1 MRLIYKR
8 RCVNMKKI
16 LLILCIFGIMLVSC
30 IPTICADP
38 AIMISSYTV
47 SPEILMPGDIA
58 ELTLTVANGETTAT
72 RTTTTVEGSSTT
84 ATMKTIGAFLNNIWI
99 VAAQSGNKQIY
110 ATLNYPDVGYLAPG
124 SHVTMPFKLV
134 ADDNI
139 SEGLYFLTAHAD
151 VDTYQDVTYP
161 IPIKVSNATVDLIAT
176 SIPSKIS
183 MGGTSDVTITL
194 INNRENSVDKVM
206 VTPTGDDVEF
216 VPASVFIGSLTAGD
230 SQNVV
235 FSIKPLKSGTKNLS
249 FDVNY
254 YNGDNLHN
262 TSLATTIN
270 VVETLDVAPIITSFP
285 YSITKGG
292 SARISIEVYNAKTE
306 KITGVLVTP
315 ISNATVVPSQ
325 YFIGAMDPDD
335 VFSASFDIYADT
347 VDLGTHTIGFIISF
361 KQGNDYYETPVVGK
375 SFQVITGP
383 GTSYQNSGGTSQS
396 SGSQGIPQ
404 TPSLTVC
411 ILTILIIII
420 VIVVLVIVF
429 IRWRKRR
436 KAK

>member
-8 RCVNMKKI
+8 RYVKMKKI

-30 IPTICADP
+30 IPTVCADP

-72 RTTTTVEGSSTT
+72 RTTTTIEGSTT
-84 ATMKTIGAFLNNIWI
+84 TTTMKTIGAFLNNIWI

-134 ADDNI
+134 ANENI
-139 SEGLYFLTAHAD
+139 SEGLYFLTAHID
-151 VDTYQDVTYP
+151 VETYQDVIYP
-161 IPIKVSNATVDLIAT
+161 IPIKVSNASVDLIAT

-183 MGGTSDVTITL
+183 MGGTSDVTITVV
-194 INNRENSVDKVM
+194 NNRENSVDKVM

-230 SQNVV
+230 SQDVV

-254 YNGDNLHN
+254 NNGDNLHN
-262 TSLATTIN
+262 TSLETTVE
-270 VVETLDVAPIITSFP
+270 VVGTLDVAPIVTSFP
-285 YSITKGG
+285 SSITKGG

-347 VDLGTHTIGFIISF
+347 VDFGTHTIGFIVSF
-361 KQGNDYYETPVVGK
+361 KQGNDYYETPAIGK
-375 SFQVITGP
+375 SFQVISGI
-383 GTSYQNSGGTSQS
+383 GTSYQNSGGTQS
-396 SGSQGIPQ
+396 SGSQAMPQ
-404 TPSLTVC
+404 APSLTVC

-420 VIVVLVIVF
+420 VIVVIVIVF

>member
-1 MRLIYKR
+1 
-8 RCVNMKKI
+8 MKKI
-16 LLILCIFGIMLVSC
+16 LFILSIFGVMLVSC
-30 IPTICADP
+30 IPIVCADP

-72 RTTTTVEGSSTT
+72 RTTTTIEGTSTT
-84 ATMKTIGAFLNNIWI
+84 ATMKTIGAFLDNIWI

-124 SHVTMPFKLV
+124 SHVTIPFKLV
-134 ADDNI
+134 ADNNI
-139 SEGLYFLTAHAD
+139 SEGLYFLTAHVD
-151 VDTYQDVTYP
+151 VDTYQDVIYP
-161 IPIKVSNATVDLIAT
+161 IPIKVSNASVDVIAT

-183 MGGTSDVTITL
+183 MGGTTDVTITL
-194 INNRENSVDKVM
+194 VNNRENSVDKVI
-206 VTPTGDDVEF
+206 VTPTGDDLEF
-216 VPASVFIGSLTAGD
+216 VPASYFVGTLNAGISED
-230 SQNVV
+230 VV

-262 TSLATTIN
+262 TSLETTVD
-270 VVETLDVAPIITSFP
+270 VVETLDVAPIVTSFP
-285 YSITKGG
+285 SSITKGG

-315 ISNATVVPSQ
+315 ISNATIIPSQ

-347 VDLGTHTIGFIISF
+347 VDFGTHTIGFIVSF

-383 GTSYQNSGGTSQS
+383 GTSYQNSGGTSP

>member
-1 MRLIYKR
+1 
-8 RCVNMKKI
+8 MKKI

-58 ELTLTVANGETTAT
+58 ALTLTVTNGETTAT
-72 RTTTTVEGSSTT
+72 RTTATVEGSTSTT
-84 ATMKTIGAFLNNIWI
+84 TTKTIGAFLDNIWI

-110 ATLNYPDVGYLAPG
+110 ATLNYPDVGYLAPA
-124 SHVTMPFKLV
+124 SHITMPFKLI

-139 SEGLYFLTAHAD
+139 SEGLYFLTAHID
-151 VDTYQDVTYP
+151 VESYQDVIYP
-161 IPIKVSNATVDLIAT
+161 IPIKVSNATVDAIAT

-194 INNRENSVDKVM
+194 VNNRENSVDKVM
-206 VTPTGDDVEF
+206 VTPTGDDVGF

-230 SQNVV
+230 SQDIV
-235 FSIKPLKSGTKNLS
+235 FSIKPLASGTKNLT

-262 TSLATTIN
+262 TSLETTVD
-270 VVETLDVAPIITSFP
+270 VVETLDVASIVTSFP
-285 YSITKGG
+285 SSITKGG

-306 KITGVLVTP
+306 RITGVLVTP

-347 VDLGTHTIGFIISF
+347 VDFGTHTIGFIVSF
-361 KQGNDYYETPVVGK
+361 KQGNDYYETPAISK
-375 SFQVITGP
+375 SFQVISGV
-383 GTSYQNSGGTSQS
+383 GTSYQNSGGTSSQSAAS
-396 SGSQGIPQ
+396 SGMPQ
-404 TPSLTVC
+404 APSLTVC
-411 ILTILIIII
+411 ISTILIIII
-420 VIVVLVIVF
+420 VIVAVVIVF